1 MWKHGKL
8 TRLRHQTLCRY
19 CNQEV
24 WLFTSE
30 HNTFKCNEIC
40 LYFYIIFIFTLN
52 FYWQETVCNPQALLN
67 CVKNIKTANNTCIKS
82 CNGLMITGY
91 SKQEFDKNA
100 LKTIE
105 NTVNAY
111 KNYKKWFKFP
121 QGIKGSIRCF
131 FT

>member
-1 MWKHGKL
+1 M
-8 TRLRHQTLCRY
+8 
-19 CNQEV
+19 
-24 WLFTSE
+24 
-30 HNTFKCNEIC
+30 
-40 LYFYIIFIFTLN
+40 
-52 FYWQETVCNPQALLN
+52 CNPQALLN

-100 LKTIE
+100 LETIE

-121 QGIKGSIRCF
+121 QGIKGSI
-131 FT
+131 FTCITFLVIIHKSNFQTMNGRTN